1 MTPRSGAARGAAR
14 GWTLSRR
21 HARLPAIS
29 PRWPRLA
36 VRACGATRRGLS
48 KDMGRGSAGQGDPAG
63 ALAGGSK
70 PTIAVFNSSADTV
83 DLLRTALEA
92 EGFQTV
98 VGHIPDV
105 KKGELD
111 LVGFINHHAPAVVVY
126 DISPPY
132 DANWRFLRLVRSAE
146 PLQRREFV
154 LTTTNK
160 PALDRLVGDTEALE
174 IIGKPYD
181 LRRVI
186 DAVRA
191 ALARVA

>member
-1 MTPRSGAARGAAR
+1 ME
-14 GWTLSRR
+14 
-21 HARLPAIS
+21 
-29 PRWPRLA
+29 
-36 VRACGATRRGLS
+36 
-48 KDMGRGSAGQGDPAG
+48 RGSTEHG
-63 ALAGGSK
+63 K
-70 PTIAVFNSSADTV
+70 PTIAVFNSSEDTV

-98 VGHIPDV
+98 AGHIPDV
-105 KKGELD
+105 KKGEID
-111 LVGFINHHAPAVVVY
+111 LVDFINHHRPAVIVY

-132 DANWRFLRLVRSAE
+132 DANWRFLRLVRSSE

-160 PALDRLVGDTEALE
+160 PALEQLVGDTEALE

-191 ALARVA
+191 ALARLA

>member
-1 MTPRSGAARGAAR
+1 MGQPSAGSSDTPRE
-14 GWTLSRR
+14 
-21 HARLPAIS
+21 I
-29 PRWPRLA
+29 
-36 VRACGATRRGLS
+36 V
-48 KDMGRGSAGQGDPAG
+48 
-63 ALAGGSK
+63 GGSK
-70 PTIAVFNSSADTV
+70 PTIAVFNSSSDTV
-83 DLLRTALEA
+83 ELLRTVLEA

-111 LVGFINHHAPAVVVY
+111 LIEFVNHHTPAVIVY

-146 PLQRREFV
+146 PMTALQFV

-160 PALDRLVGDTEALE
+160 PALERLVGETDALE

-181 LRRVI
+181 LRRVVE
-186 DAVRA
+186 AVRT
-191 ALARVA
+191 ALARIA